1 MGSRMNRATKD
12 GYWKATGKDKEIY
25 RATTKKV
32 IPLLVG
38 MKKTL
43 IFYKGR
49 APRGEKTNWVMHEFR
64 LEGSDMLPYPASS
77 STSTTCLK
85 SSTSDVDEWVVGH
98 VFHKTTGMKRTP
110 ALPSYNL
117 AITDDGTDQGSI
129 PMPTPLPFPM
139 LSDFIMD
146 PIASY
151 YSTLGTSSSLVPPV
165 MSPLVGM
172 SSIGLHMKN
181 NLFGNPMAM
190 VPPMSIYHQMGMG
203 IVGASGCMDVLK
215 SGPSLMMSQKGT
227 LMDHGQ
233 TNVSEISQTMSA
245 AVGASS
251 FMDALKS
258 GPSQMVS
265 LKDTMMDHDQI
276 NIAEISQMVSAAPE
290 YVPFIDMYGFC
301 KY

>member
-1 MGSRMNRATKD
+1 MQ
-12 GYWKATGKDKEIY
+12 
-25 RATTKKV
+25 
-32 IPLLVG
+32 
-38 MKKTL
+38 
-43 IFYKGR
+43 
-49 APRGEKTNWVMHEFR
+49 
-64 LEGSDMLPYPASS
+64 
-77 STSTTCLK
+77 
-85 SSTSDVDEWVVGH
+85 DEWVVGH

-139 LSDFIMD
+139 LSNFIMD
-146 PIASY
+146 PIAFY
-151 YSTLGTSSSLVPPV
+151 YSTLGRSSSLVPPV

-203 IVGASGCMDVLK
+203 IVGASGCMDALKSGRGCMDALK

-227 LMDHGQ
+227 LMDHRQ

-245 AVGASS
+245 AVGASG

-276 NIAEISQMVSAAPE
+276 NIAEISQMVSAALE